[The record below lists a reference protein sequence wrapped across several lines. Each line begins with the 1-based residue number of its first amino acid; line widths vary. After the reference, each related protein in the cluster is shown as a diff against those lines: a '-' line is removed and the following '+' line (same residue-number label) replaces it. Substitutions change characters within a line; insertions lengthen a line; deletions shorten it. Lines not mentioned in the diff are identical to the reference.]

1 MSDAPKSAYEITLEK
16 LRERDRERGEEAP
29 AVLSDRQKRRIAEI
43 RRAHEA
49 RVAEREILLRSEREK
64 LLADPEAAE
73 KLARLDDDHARERRR
88 LQERLE
94 TEIGAVRTG
103 RDVPARQETGVG
115 EQEKGKKGPAGGAR
129 KGRGGRKKIVATCVV
144 LGIGLGPAA
153 PAAWAAMA
161 PPEAAGGPAIVV
173 RAARLFDGTG
183 APVLEDVQVVVEG
196 DRIRSV
202 GPVAAPVAPGA
213 RVIDLGE
220 ATLLPGWID
229 AHTHVLLQGDP
240 TARSYED
247 QILKESIPHR
257 TIRAV
262 AAARAALLNGFTTL
276 RDLGTEGA
284 GYADV
289 AIRDGIAEGLVV
301 GPRMFV
307 AALALDITGAYP
319 LVGFAP
325 ESAVPSGVQIADGPY
340 AGRAAVREQIRYGA
354 DWIKVY
360 CDRGYFIDREGR
372 LDSIPT
378 FDPDELAAIVD
389 EAHRQG
395 RRVAAHAMAPKGIA
409 NALDA
414 GVDSIEHGVGLDAA
428 AIRRMASRGVHYCP
442 TLTVTQYVA
451 PARAA
456 EGRGIWARIPEFHRR
471 SFEAALKGGVRIAF
485 GSDAGG
491 FPWST
496 NQAEE
501 FVWMVR
507 FGMTPAQAIR
517 SATTVAAALLGRES
531 EIGRIAP
538 GYRADLVAVPGNPL
552 DDIEQVRRVGFVM
565 AGGVVRKH
573 ETAGAG
579 PGG

>member
-1 MSDAPKSAYEITLEK
+1 MGDAPKSAYEIALEK
-16 LRERDRERGEEAP
+16 LRQRDRERGEEAP
-29 AVLSDRQKRRIAEI
+29 AALSDEQKERIAEI
-43 RRAHEA
+43 RKAHEA
-49 RVAEREILLRSEREK
+49 RVAEREILFRSERAK

-73 KLARLDDDHARERRR
+73 KLARLEEGHAGDRRR
-88 LQERLE
+88 LQDRLE
-94 TEIGAVRTG
+94 SEIAAARAGKEAPG
-103 RDVPARQETGVG
+103 RKAAGEG
-115 EQEKGKKGPAGGAR
+115 EQARGKKGSGGGAG
-129 KGRGGRKKIVATCVV
+129 KGRGGRKKVAATCVAI
-144 LGIGLGPAA
+144 GIGLGLAA
-153 PAAWAAMA
+153 PAGRAATT
-161 PPEAAGGPAIVV
+161 PSGAGGGEVIVL
-173 RAARLFDGTG
+173 RAARLLDGTD
-183 APVLEDVQVVVEG
+183 APVREKVQVVVEG
-196 DRIRSV
+196 DRIRSI
-202 GPVAAPVAPGA
+202 GPAAAPVPAGA

-220 ATLLPGWID
+220 ASLLPGWID

-247 QILKESIPHR
+247 QILMESIARR
-257 TIRAV
+257 TIRGV

-289 AIRDGIAEGLVV
+289 AIRDGIAEGHIV
-301 GPRMFV
+301 GPRLLV
-307 AALALDITGAYP
+307 ATLALDITGAYP

-325 ESAVPSGVQIADGPY
+325 ESQVPSGVQVADGPH
-340 AGRAAVREQIRYGA
+340 AGRAAVREQIKYGA

-360 CDRGYFIDREGR
+360 CDRGYFVNEAGR

-395 RRVAAHAMAPKGIA
+395 RRVAAHAMAPNGIA

-428 AIRRMASRGVHYCP
+428 SIRRMAARGVYYCP

-456 EGRGIWARIPEFHRR
+456 EGRGIWARIPDFHRR

-496 NQAEE
+496 SQAEE
-501 FVWMVR
+501 FLWMVR
-507 FGMTPAQAIR
+507 YGMTPAQAIR
-517 SATTVAAALLGRES
+517 SATTVAAALLGREN

-552 DDIEQVRRVGFVM
+552 DDIDLMRRVGFVM
-565 AGGVVRKH
+565 AGGVVHKH

-579 PGG
+579 RGD

>member
-16 LRERDRERGEEAP
+16 LRQRDRERGEAAP
-29 AVLSDRQKRRIAEI
+29 TALSDEQKRRIAEI
-43 RRAHEA
+43 RRTHEA
-49 RVAEREILLRSEREK
+49 RVAEREILIRSERAK

-73 KLARLDDDHARERRR
+73 KLVRLDEDQARERRR
-88 LQERLE
+88 LQDRLE
-94 TEIGAVRTG
+94 AEIAAVHAGKEVPGSKGAAGGDR
-103 RDVPARQETGVG
+103 E
-115 EQEKGKKGPAGGAR
+115 EGKKGTVGGAK
-129 KGRGGRKKIVATCVV
+129 KGRGGRKKVAATCVA
-144 LGIGLGPAA
+144 LGIGLGSAA
-153 PAAWAAMA
+153 PAGWAATA
-161 PPEAAGGPAIVV
+161 QPRSAGGEVIVV
-173 RAARLFDGTG
+173 RAARLFDGTE
-183 APVLEDVQVVVEG
+183 APLRKNVQVVVEG
-196 DRIRSV
+196 GRIRTV
-202 GPVAAPVAPGA
+202 GPAATPVAAGA
-213 RVIDLGE
+213 RLIDLGE

-247 QILKESIPHR
+247 QIMKESIPHR

-276 RDLGTEGA
+276 RDLGSEGA

-289 AIRDGIAEGLVV
+289 AIRDGIAEGHIV

-307 AALALDITGAYP
+307 ATLALDITGAYP

-340 AGRAAVREQIRYGA
+340 AGRAAVREQIKYGA

-372 LDSIPT
+372 LDSLPT
-378 FDPDELAAIVD
+378 FDPEELAAIVE

-428 AIRRMASRGVHYCP
+428 SIRRMADRGVHYCP

-456 EGRGIWARIPEFHRR
+456 EGRGIWARIPEIHRR

-507 FGMTPAQAIR
+507 FGMTPAQALR
-517 SATTVAAALLGRES
+517 SATTVAAALLGKEG

-552 DDIEQVRRVGFVM
+552 DDIESVRRVGFVM
-565 AGGVVRKH
+565 AGGVVRRH
-573 ETAGAG
+573 DMGGAG